1 MVNSKIN
8 AFLDCNHCSLGALP
22 SPIKPKKSH
31 KKISHQNQ
39 KTAEI
44 SVVFFMFKASHFAL
58 SKTLFSTQF
67 QQKNRRAYGGF
78 LTVCLRF

>member
-44 SVVFFMFKASHFAL
+44 SVVFLCSRRPILPSQKHFSAPNPNK
-58 SKTLFSTQF
+58 KTT
-67 QQKNRRAYGGF
+67 GH
-78 LTVCLRF
+78 TVVF